1 MIVQDHLLRDKES
14 VRLRWVGDS
23 DHTEDF
29 VQVKSLASEIRDGL
43 KRRKDGGT
51 GDKSSQITKQP
62 TRQYSDADS
71 SRNTTFDIELIYVD
85 SDQFYIGRDS
95 CSGRDQKSKSI
106 KKMMKTCTQRVSA
119 HLERLF
125 SKTTNV
131 EGCTTIAV
139 DVPFMVLRD
148 FNSSAMYSEGPTVVA
163 SVSDVLTKHTKYRKT
178 LKTLATCIDHL
189 LRQKQELFNTET
201 NGKMKSSSVKAQ
213 SKSMSAIIYSWQDD
227 KIDLLTIS
235 I

>member
-29 VQVKSLASEIRDGL
+29 VPVKSLASEIRDGL
-43 KRRKDGGT
+43 NRGKDGGP
-51 GDKSSQITKQP
+51 GAKSSQIAKQP

-85 SDQFYIGRDS
+85 SDQFYIGPDS
-95 CSGRDQKSKSI
+95 CLGRDQKSKSI
-106 KKMMKTCTQRVSA
+106 KKKMKTCAHRVSA

-125 SKTTNV
+125 SKTTLV
-131 EGCTTIAV
+131 EGCTSIAI
-139 DVPFMVLRD
+139 DVPFMVLREFD
-148 FNSSAMYSEGPTVVA
+148 SSAMYSEGPSVAA

-189 LRQKQELFNTET
+189 LRQKQESSTTET
-201 NGKMKSSSVKAQ
+201 NGKIKSSSAEAQ
-213 SKSMSAIIYSWQDD
+213 SKSMSAIIYSCQDD

-235 I
+235 M